1 MNSSTKQYIN
11 ELAQQV
17 INVYDITIPIN
28 DLENVVR
35 SMGGEIEERAEFD
48 DFCDGTIMKSNS
60 DGFRI
65 VIPRNQY
72 PQRKTFTIAHEL
84 GHLFLHMGFR
94 TNRELWDS
102 QDNRIYRRFGT
113 SEQEYQANEFAASL
127 LMPMDRYKKIVSEY
141 AVNGTVDMA
150 RVANYFNVSI
160 AAATNRGLFLG
171 ILHE

>member
-48 DFCDGTIMKSNS
+48 DLCDGTIMKSNS

-65 VIPRNQY
+65 VIQRNQY
-72 PQRKTFTIAHEL
+72 PQQKTFAIAHEL

-102 QDNRIYRRFGT
+102 QDNRIYRRFGI
-113 SEQEYQANEFAASL
+113 SEQEYQANEFAVSL
-127 LMPMDRYKKIVSEY
+127 LMPKDRYKKIVSEY
-141 AVNGTVDMA
+141 AANGTVDMA

-160 AAATNRGLFLG
+160 AAAANRGLSLG
-171 ILHE
+171 ILHD

>member
-65 VIPRNQY
+65 VIPRTQY
-72 PQRKTFTIAHEL
+72 PQRRTFTIAHEL

-127 LMPMDRYKKIVSEY
+127 LMPKDRYKKIVSEY

>member
-1 MNSSTKQYIN
+1 MNSSTKQYIS

-17 INVYDITIPIN
+17 INGYGITIPI
-28 DLENVVR
+28 DDIESVVR
-35 SMGGEIEERAEFD
+35 SMGGEIEEKDNFD
-48 DFCDGTIMKSNS
+48 DFCDGTIRKSSS

-65 VIPRNQY
+65 VIPKSQY

-94 TNRELWDS
+94 TNRELWNS
-102 QDNRIYRRFGT
+102 QNNKIYRRFGT

-127 LMPMDRYKKIVSEY
+127 LMPKDRYKKIVSKY
-141 AVNGTVDMA
+141 AVNGTVDMTK
-150 RVANYFNVSI
+150 VASYFKVSV